1 MVAATRS
8 IAMSDLSRQKRLQA
22 DVGAAGLTRR
32 HTVGQAVEHYIDR
45 MNIRDH
51 GLRWTA
57 FSRGVKLDN
66 KIELGDVPEADS
78 DWTVMP
84 EVSAGGV

>member
-1 MVAATRS
+1 
-8 IAMSDLSRQKRLQA
+8 MSDLSRQKRLQA
-22 DVGAAGLTRR
+22 DLGSDGLTRR
-32 HTVGQAVEHYIDR
+32 HTVGQAVEHYLDR

-66 KIELGDVPEADS
+66 KVELGDVPEADA